1 MKVKNKSYLYKWQKI
16 LAEKILI
23 LHLKFKLYQLKKR
36 TFHSFLKVTPAML
49 QEWKTKIWLKS
60 NAQKKQN
67 LKSGYEKI
75 KKGYG

>member
-16 LAEKILI
+16 LAEI
-23 LHLKFKLYQLKKR
+23 LHLKVKLYQLQKR
-36 TFHSFLKVTPAML
+36 TFHPFLKVTPTML

-75 KKGYG
+75 KKDYG